1 MAVLALLWGSGFL
14 WTELALRNGLTPL
27 QITVLR
33 SALGAA
39 VLLLLA
45 RSARQRLPRGAA
57 VWLRLA
63 VAALFCNVLP
73 FFLAALGM
81 RTVGS
86 GPAGVLN
93 ATTPLWSLLIGLALG
108 TERGWHPRRLG
119 GLLLGFAGVLVIFS
133 PWQGDAGPAHQHGG
147 APGWGV
153 LALLGAAA
161 SYAVAFTY
169 MGRVLT
175 GTGTAPLALSAA
187 QLTVAAGLGSLAL
200 PAAAGA
206 TDGFNVRA
214 LAAVTVL
221 GVLSTGLT
229 FHLNYRL
236 IATEGAT
243 AAATVGYLLPVV
255 STGLGALVLDE
266 PLSPRGVTGMAVVLA
281 GVLLTRPRP
290 TRERAVTAAP
300 AARATPGPALPAPPP
315 VPALPADR
323 TNGPGAPDH
332 SGGHPASAP
341 CSPPPRSPGSAPA
354 SATSHCP

>member
-14 WTELALRNGLTPL
+14 WTKLALQNGLTPL
-27 QITVLR
+27 QITVAR

-45 RSARQRLPRGAA
+45 RAARQRLPRGGAI
-57 VWLRLA
+57 WRRLA
-63 VAALFCNVLP
+63 VAAFFCNALP
-73 FFLAALGM
+73 FFLAALGV

-93 ATTPLWSLLIGLALG
+93 ATTPLWSLLIGFALG
-108 TERGWHPRRLG
+108 TERGWRPRRLG

-133 PWQGDAGPAHQHGG
+133 PWQGGG
-147 APGWGV
+147 SSPESGGFGWGA

-169 MGRVLT
+169 MGRVLAD
-175 GTGTAPLALSAA
+175 TGTAPLALSAA
-187 QLTVAAGLGSLAL
+187 QLTVAAGLGALAL
-200 PAAAGA
+200 PAAAGS
-206 TDGFNVRA
+206 TDGLNVRA

-221 GVLSTGLT
+221 GVVSTGLT

-243 AAATVGYLLPVV
+243 GAATVGYLLPVV

-266 PLSPRGVTGMAVVLA
+266 ALSLRAVAGMIMVLA
-281 GVLLTRPRP
+281 GVLLTRPQRP
-290 TRERAVTAAP
+290 RQRS
-300 AARATPGPALPAPPP
+300 ATPAVPAPSARPP
-315 VPALPADR
+315 FAPPTERTDR
-323 TNGPGAPDH
+323 
-332 SGGHPASAP
+332 
-341 CSPPPRSPGSAPA
+341 
-354 SATSHCP
+354 